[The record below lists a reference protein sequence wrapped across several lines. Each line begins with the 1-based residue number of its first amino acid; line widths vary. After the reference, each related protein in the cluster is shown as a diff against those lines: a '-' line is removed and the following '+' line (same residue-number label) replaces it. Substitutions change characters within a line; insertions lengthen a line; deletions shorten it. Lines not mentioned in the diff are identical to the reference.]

1 MPVLRS
7 TSLVFRATFWI
18 LLLVGAVGLLS
29 LWLGNSLAVQRE
41 TRRSQEKLIELLNTV
56 ERSASIACFLGDKE
70 LAKEVAQG
78 LLSNRIVRRV
88 VISDTKKPLAAL
100 ERTQVAPQTAGT
112 GPDEAIVRQILSPF
126 DPTEPVGQ
134 IQLLPDRVEILDA
147 ATQASWFTGILLA
160 IQVLAVGLAV
170 LAVVYAFITRPMT
183 RLAAWLRALP
193 AEHGEKLSHLPGHDR
208 DELGE
213 LVDYVN
219 RLIERLVGLLRE
231 ERRLRLEREIEERKL
246 RSIFEHAA
254 TGIFLIDGR
263 GNLRSCNP
271 AFHSILADVV
281 PNSRS
286 SRFSIPALFENDY
299 ARVRSL
305 IDACNASERP
315 VQLDMRLKT
324 SDGKSRRWLHL
335 TLSRIEDDL
344 YQGVINDITDRK
356 NAEHSAL
363 EVAMTDPLTGLLNR
377 RGFEAKVAS
386 RFQQGKRLSDSNVA
400 LMLID
405 LDLFKEVNDTYGHDA
420 GDLVLLKVASILRTL
435 VRKTDPVGRMGGD
448 EFIVLLSAFNSSAA
462 LELIAQKVIE
472 AVGQPIDVG
481 EGRKAKIGAS
491 IGIALSRPSAFDQ
504 ERTLKQAD
512 EAMYQ
517 AKKHGRNTFCIYER
531 PTEALT
537 PN

>member
-1 MPVLRS
+1 MPILRS

-41 TRRSQEKLIELLNTV
+41 TQRSHEKLMELLNTV

-78 LLSNRIVRRV
+78 LLSNRIVRKV
-88 VISDTKKPLAAL
+88 VISDTNKPLAAL
-100 ERTQVAPQTAGT
+100 QRAPTAAKDPDA
-112 GPDEAIVRQILSPF
+112 GPEEAIVRQILSPF
-126 DPTEPVGQ
+126 DPNEPVGR
-134 IQLLPDRVEILDA
+134 IQLLPDRVEILAA

-170 LAVVYAFITRPMT
+170 LAVVFVFITRPMT

-193 AEHGEKLSHLPGHDR
+193 AEHGEKLSHIPGHDR

-213 LVDYVN
+213 LVNYVN
-219 RLIERLVGLLRE
+219 HLIERLVGLLRE

-286 SRFSIPALFENDY
+286 TRFSIPTLFENDY
-299 ARVRSL
+299 ARVRTL
-305 IDACNASERP
+305 IDACNTSERP
-315 VQLDMRLKT
+315 VQLDMKLRT
-324 SDGKSRRWLHL
+324 SDGKSSRWLHL

-344 YQGVINDITDRK
+344 YQGVINDITERK

-363 EVAMTDPLTGLLNR
+363 EVAMTDSLTGLLNR
-377 RGFEAKVAS
+377 RGFEAKIAS
-386 RFQQGKRLSDSNVA
+386 RFQQGKRQSDSAVA

-405 LDLFKEVNDTYGHDA
+405 LDLFKAVNDTYGHDA
-420 GDLVLLKVASILRTL
+420 GDLVLLQVAGILRNL

-448 EFIVLLSAFNSSAA
+448 EFIVLLSSFNSSAA
-462 LELIAQKVIE
+462 LGLIAEKVIE
-472 AVGQPIDVG
+472 AVGKPIDIG
-481 EGRKAKIGAS
+481 EGRRAKIGAS
-491 IGIALSRPSAFDQ
+491 IGIAVSRHSAFDQ

-517 AKKHGRNTFCIYER
+517 AKKCGRNTFCIYER
-531 PTEALT
+531 PVEALT
-537 PN
+537 AD